1 MIVLIICITIFIIRF
16 PPVSRESLHSTVYPT
31 DPPLPLPPPP
41 PQKKRGR
48 WGGEGELLFYSTNS
62 AHVSLTVRTSHAAG
76 PRSPDGVH
84 AVQGPTL
91 PVADGQVMPAVTL
104 VLPATVLP
112 VRHHSRQADPQTV
125 PVWQSACGRPGGR
138 RGRGG
143 GDQSADGIYEVFVP
157 AQPLLDQRAGADHAA
172 VPVFRVRADYLP
184 WRKSAAVS
192 WRQL

>member
-31 DPPLPLPPPP
+31 DPPLPLPPPSK
-41 PQKKRGR
+41 KKRGR

-184 WRKSAAVS
+184 
-192 WRQL
+192 